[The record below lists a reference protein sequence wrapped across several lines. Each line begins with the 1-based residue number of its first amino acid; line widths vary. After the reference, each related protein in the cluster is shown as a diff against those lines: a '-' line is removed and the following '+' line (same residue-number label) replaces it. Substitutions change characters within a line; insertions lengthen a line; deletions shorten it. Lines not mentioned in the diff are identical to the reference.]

1 MYYEERSRT
10 QSITFGAPH
19 SHFVDNAFLENLMTT
34 HTPAF
39 EFALAVDGTSM
50 FYLVNPV
57 LAEDGQCRKL
67 SIWNNPPAA
76 EVVAEIEVNPELF
89 HQFALPNVE
98 TFCRI
103 AIAQAAIEGAF
114 EQERSTAFGEGVML
128 DFAIE
133 PWEGELEPV

>member
-1 MYYEERSRT
+1 MTS
-10 QSITFGAPH
+10 GASH
-19 SHFVDNAFLENLMTT
+19 SHFVRNAFLENLMTT
-34 HTPAF
+34 STSAF
-39 EFALAVDGTSM
+39 EFALAVDGASM
-50 FYLVNPV
+50 PYLVSPV
-57 LAEDGQCRKL
+57 LADDGQLRKL

-114 EQERSTAFGEGVML
+114 EQERSAAFGEGVML

>member
-1 MYYEERSRT
+1 
-10 QSITFGAPH
+10 
-19 SHFVDNAFLENLMTT
+19 MTT
-34 HTPAF
+34 STSAF
-39 EFALAVDGTSM
+39 EFALAVDGASM
-50 FYLVNPV
+50 PYLVSPV
-57 LAEDGQCRKL
+57 LADDGQLRKL
-67 SIWNNPPAA
+67 AIWNNPPAA
-76 EVVAEIEVNPELF
+76 DVVAEIEVNPELF

-114 EQERSTAFGEGVML
+114 EQERSAAFGEGVML

>member
-1 MYYEERSRT
+1 
-10 QSITFGAPH
+10 
-19 SHFVDNAFLENLMTT
+19 MTT
-34 HTPAF
+34 STSAF
-39 EFALAVDGTSM
+39 EFALAVDGASM
-50 FYLVNPV
+50 PYLVSPV
-57 LAEDGQCRKL
+57 LADDGQLRKL

-114 EQERSTAFGEGVML
+114 EQERSAAFGEGVML

>member
-1 MYYEERSRT
+1 
-10 QSITFGAPH
+10 
-19 SHFVDNAFLENLMTT
+19 MTT
-34 HTPAF
+34 TTSAF
-39 EFALAVDGTSM
+39 EFAHSVDGTSTQ
-50 FYLVNPV
+50 YLVSPV
-57 LAEDGQCRKL
+57 LADDGQLTKL

-76 EVVAEIEVNPELF
+76 AVVADIEVNPELF

-103 AIAQAAIEGAF
+103 AIAQAAIEGMF
-114 EQERSTAFGEGVML
+114 DLERSTAAGEGLML